1 MPLFNYD
8 KLPSL
13 DAYLERI
20 GYTGS
25 REVNRET
32 LNALVLAHQQ
42 TVPFENLDCNS
53 YGEKIRLDM
62 PHLFEKVVTNRRGGY
77 CFELNGLF
85 VSMLRDF
92 GFDAYSGL
100 GRIVVAPGEPI
111 RPILHRTVL
120 VRLDGKLYLCDVGF
134 GGPMAPFA
142 VEVNAEPQTFF
153 GETFWV
159 EEDELGWYL
168 LKRLR
173 KNGIEDEANAAGDE
187 APVMYFSLPAATNE
201 DFAPM
206 NVAMSEDPASI
217 FVFLRWAS
225 LRTPNGY
232 VSMRGNAFNI
242 MENGVKTTRE
252 VSEDEAAALLQQYMN
267 IRPVK
272 YEV

>member
-8 KLPSL
+8 KLPSV

-25 REVNRET
+25 REVSLET
-32 LNALVLAHQQ
+32 LNALILAHQM
-42 TVPFENLDCNS
+42 TVPFENLDCHA
-53 YGEKIRLDM
+53 YGERIRLDM

-77 CFELNGLF
+77 CFELNGIFL
-85 VSMLRDF
+85 SLLRDL
-92 GFDAYSGL
+92 GFDAYNCL

-111 RPILHRTVL
+111 RPILHRAIL
-120 VRLDGKLYLCDVGF
+120 VRLDGKLYVCDVGF

-142 VEVNAEPQTFF
+142 IEVSSERQTVN

-168 LKRLR
+168 LKRLH
-173 KNGIEDEANAAGDE
+173 KNGIDDEADASGDE
-187 APVMYFSLPAATNE
+187 APVMYFSLPAATN
-201 DFAPM
+201 DDYAPM
-206 NVAMSEDPASI
+206 NAAMSEVPTSV

-225 LRTPNGY
+225 LRTPTGY
-232 VSMRGNAFNI
+232 VSIRGNAFTI

-252 VSEDEAAALLQQYMN
+252 VSDDEAAALLEQYMN